1 MLPVFSPTGSEVRN
15 AVNCSYKDEDDC
27 VQRFQYSEEAS
38 GKSILYVIKEPGE
51 RSKRMQRFVV
61 FLRFLPSEA
70 KLWDD
75 MSLVA
80 VLQVRACMT

>member
-1 MLPVFSPTGSEVRN
+1 M
-15 AVNCSYKDEDDC
+15 
-27 VQRFQYSEEAS
+27 QRFQYSEEAS